1 MINQEIPQQ
10 GNNENDDNNVSN
22 NDVSENNQGNETPL
36 INGETQS
43 NNDLLIVGSCGIL
56 MVAIL
61 IGLFLLKKKNNAVNK
76 G

>member
-10 GNNENDDNNVSN
+10 GNNENDDN